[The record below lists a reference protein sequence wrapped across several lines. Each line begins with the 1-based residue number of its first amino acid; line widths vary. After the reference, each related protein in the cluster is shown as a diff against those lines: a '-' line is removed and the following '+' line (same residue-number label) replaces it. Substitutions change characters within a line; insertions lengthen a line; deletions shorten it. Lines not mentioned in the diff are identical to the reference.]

1 VGDQGVSADDLQIAK
16 EFLETLAAAAKTGER
31 DALYPFLA
39 PDVAWLTPQTDL
51 HGIDEVRERLTWLT
65 PKHRLDI
72 EFEETGVTDLG
83 EGRVVSDVHEIY
95 SVKDSGEFAYARDRR
110 VELTIREGKIARY
123 EMRIVG

>member
-1 VGDQGVSADDLQIAK
+1 MSADDLKIAK
-16 EFLETLAAAAKTGER
+16 EFLQTLAAAAKTGER

-39 PDVAWLTPQTDL
+39 PEVAWLTPQTDL
-51 HGIDEVRERLTWLT
+51 HGLDEVRERLTWLT

-95 SVKDSGEFAYARDRR
+95 SVKESGEFAYARDRR
-110 VELTIREGKIARY
+110 IELTIREGKIARY

>member
-1 VGDQGVSADDLQIAK
+1 VGDPGVSADDLKIAK
-16 EFLETLAAAAKTGER
+16 EFLQTLAAAAKTGER

-39 PDVAWLTPQTDL
+39 PEVAWLTPQTDL
-51 HGIDEVRERLTWLT
+51 HGLDEVRERLTWLT

-72 EFEETGVTDLG
+72 DFEETGVTDLG

-95 SVKDSGEFAYARDRR
+95 SVKESGEFAYARDRR
-110 VELTIREGKIARY
+110 IELTIREGKIARY

>member
-1 VGDQGVSADDLQIAK
+1 MGDPGVSADDLQIAK
-16 EFLETLAAAAKTGER
+16 DFLETLAAAAKTGER

-51 HGIDEVRERLTWLT
+51 HGIDEVREGLTCLT

-95 SVKDSGEFAYARDRR
+95 SVKENGEFAYARDRR
-110 VELTIREGKIARY
+110 IELTIREGKIARY

>member
-1 VGDQGVSADDLQIAK
+1 MSAADLQIAK

-83 EGRVVSDVHEIY
+83 EGRVASDVHEIY
-95 SVKDSGEFAYARDRR
+95 SIKESGEFAYARDRR
-110 VELTIREGKIARY
+110 IELTIREGKIARY

>member
-1 VGDQGVSADDLQIAK
+1 MTAHDLQVAT

-51 HGIDEVRERLTWLT
+51 HGIDEVRDRLTWLT

-72 EFEETGVTDLG
+72 EFEETGLTDLG
-83 EGRVVSDVHEIY
+83 GGRVASDVREIY
-95 SVKDSGEFAYARDRR
+95 SMREDGAFAYTRDRR
-110 VELTIREGKIARY
+110 IELTIREGKIARY

>member
-1 VGDQGVSADDLQIAK
+1 MSADDLQIAK
-16 EFLETLAAAAKTGER
+16 QFLETLAAAAKTGER
-31 DALYPFLA
+31 DALYPLLA

-95 SVKDSGEFAYARDRR
+95 SVKENGEFAYARDRR
-110 VELTIREGKIARY
+110 IELTIREGKIARY

>member
-1 VGDQGVSADDLQIAK
+1 VGDPGVSADDLKIAK
-16 EFLETLAAAAKTGER
+16 EFLQTLAAAAKTGER

-39 PDVAWLTPQTDL
+39 PEVAWLTPQTDL
-51 HGIDEVRERLTWLT
+51 HGLDEVRDRLTWLT

-83 EGRVVSDVHEIY
+83 EGRVVSDVDEIY
-95 SVKDSGEFAYARDRR
+95 SVKESGEFAYARDRR
-110 VELTIREGKIARY
+110 IELTIREGKIARY

>member
-1 VGDQGVSADDLQIAK
+1 MGDTGVSAADLQIAK

-83 EGRVVSDVHEIY
+83 EGRVASDVHEIY
-95 SVKDSGEFAYARDRR
+95 SIKESGEFAYARDRR
-110 VELTIREGKIARY
+110 IELTIREGKIARY

>member
-1 VGDQGVSADDLQIAK
+1 MSADDLQIAK

-31 DALYPFLA
+31 DALYPFPA